1 MFCKASLV
9 TVALALM
16 ASATPVEKDSGI
28 SIDLPKR
35 ASLTKADGTFDHE
48 AAIMHNIKT
57 HKFVGYIIALLFG
70 RMLINGVF
78 RLQQVPEELAQP

>member
-16 ASATPVEKDSGI
+16 ASATPVAQPEGI
-28 SIDLPKR
+28 KIPIAKR

-48 AAIMHNIKT
+48 KAVLHNIAI
-57 HKFVGYIIALLFG
+57 HKSVLVAD
-70 RMLINGVF
+70 
-78 RLQQVPEELAQP
+78 A